1 LNYSE
6 ILQVTR
12 MSDATG
18 PPTAPPAFDIS
29 NMKAGRV
36 KVARKKSVP
45 VKDPDLLPVETKV
58 GCNSDDQPTEL
69 STIQILFGNANM
81 DGSISDSAANLEL
94 LKKLWVEIGETT
106 EFDIE
111 NIKTTMN
118 LTENSVA
125 FTTLA
130 VCIFN
135 SKYFALSGL
144 GTSISKAERFLC
156 DQKIDFKSMEKKLEL

>member
-1 LNYSE
+1 
-6 ILQVTR
+6 

-18 PPTAPPAFDIS
+18 PPTAPPAFGKYDLKFTLQWVHATLDIS
-29 NMKAGRV
+29 NMKAGRA
-36 KVARKKSVP
+36 KAARKKSVP

-106 EFDIE
+106 ELDIE
-111 NIKTTMN
+111 NIKTVRN
-118 LTENSVA
+118 
-125 FTTLA
+125 
-130 VCIFN
+130 FN
-135 SKYFALSGL
+135 S
-144 GTSISKAERFLC
+144 
-156 DQKIDFKSMEKKLEL
+156 